1 MKNTTLPLIAA
12 FGLVACQPA
21 QRPADPVP
29 AEETAPAP
37 IPAPQ
42 AVTGPAEPAASPAPA
57 APTPSR
63 AAPARTAVKPA
74 EAPAQPPTPPTAP
87 APEPMTDHSG
97 HDMSAMPAPPK
108 Q

>member
-1 MKNTTLPLIAA
+1 MLPLIAA
-12 FGLVACQPA
+12 FGLVACEPA
-21 QRPADPVP
+21 QKPADPVGV
-29 AEETAPAP
+29 EVTAPAP
-37 IPAPQ
+37 VPTPR

-57 APTPSR
+57 AAAPSR
-63 AAPARTAVKPA
+63 AAPARPA
-74 EAPAQPPTPPTAP
+74 AKAAESPAPAPPSTAP